1 MSATPL
7 PSAKQI
13 RDLFEMLLGRTVEVS
28 PDYEILKPDEEFG
41 CCVAFFNDAM
51 NNVCAAC
58 IMDLDLCA
66 YAGAA
71 LQLIPAAGAQDEI
84 NNGTLADSYIEN
96 VYEILNIFSGLLNKD
111 DAPHVTIGLMY
122 TPGEELPGN
131 EYKMVTS
138 YVERRDSILDIEGYG
153 KGRFGVM
160 CFN

>member
-1 MSATPL
+1 MSVTPL
-7 PSAKQI
+7 PTAKEI
-13 RDLFEMLLGRTVEVS
+13 CDLFEMLLGRTVEVS

-51 NNVCAAC
+51 DQTLAAC

-71 LQLIPAAGAQDEI
+71 LQLIPQAGAQDEI
-84 NNGTLADSYIEN
+84 NNGTLGDNYIEN
-96 VYEILNIFSGLLNKD
+96 VYEILNVFSSLLNKD
-111 DAPHVTIGLMY
+111 DAPHVSIGLMY
-122 TPGEELPGN
+122 TPGEELPPN

>member
-7 PSAKQI
+7 PTGKEI
-13 RDLFEMLLGRTVEVS
+13 RDLFEMLLGRTVELS

-51 NNVCAAC
+51 DNVCAAC

-84 NNGTLADSYIEN
+84 NNGILSDSYIEN

>member
-7 PSAKQI
+7 PTGKEI
-13 RDLFEMLLGRTVEVS
+13 RDLFEMLLGRTVELS

-51 NNVCAAC
+51 DNVCAAC

-84 NNGTLADSYIEN
+84 NNGTLSDSDIEK
-96 VYEILNIFSGLLNKD
+96 VYEILNIFSGPLNKEG
-111 DAPHVTIGLMY
+111 APHVTIGLMY
-122 TPGEELPGN
+122 TPGEELPAN

>member
-7 PSAKQI
+7 PTGKEI
-13 RDLFEMLLGRTVEVS
+13 RDLFEMLLGRTVELS

-51 NNVCAAC
+51 DNVCAAC

-84 NNGTLADSYIEN
+84 NNGTLSDSYIEN
-96 VYEILNIFSGLLNKD
+96 VYEILNIFSGLLNKEG
-111 DAPHVTIGLMY
+111 APHVTIGLM
-122 TPGEELPGN
+122 L
-131 EYKMVTS
+131 S
-138 YVERRDSILDIEGYG
+138 LIHI
-153 KGRFGVM
+153 
-160 CFN
+160 

>member
-7 PSAKQI
+7 PSAKRI